1 MFAKDKMTYIKANL
15 CHHTVLANEQT
26 LYCKFKYIKLR
37 QGKQFIRF
45 YFHFLLLFIH
55 RTNSPTHAAT
65 VHNNEREP
73 IADYTYS
80 ESRNNE
86 RYLLINICKGYM
98 HREL

>member
-1 MFAKDKMTYIKANL
+1 MTYIKANL

-65 VHNNEREP
+65 VHEREP

-86 RYLLINICKGYM
+86 RYLLINICKGYTCM